1 MNQYTPQVR
10 FLTELTAV
18 LFILFVFTSGSMAST
33 TQTITLRPGWNAV
46 YLEVQPD
53 ERSPAAVFRDLP
65 VESVWT
71 WFDRT
76 SSVEFIRDPA
86 DGLWAQPG
94 WSVYVK
100 SPDKAA
106 VTNLFSI
113 FANRAYLIKLGGRQN
128 VTWTVSGVP
137 ATDKTSWTADSFN
150 LVGFPVNPAN
160 SPTFAELLSA
170 SPAHNG
176 QPVYRLSPQGE
187 WGLITNPAIAAIQP
201 GEAYWVYCSGP
212 SSYQSPVNVQVVGGE
227 LNYGLTANMNAVTLS
242 NDSTT
247 PRTVT
252 VKFKPSASW
261 FTYQSYNATTG
272 YNEYPQLDTW
282 AVQISAGRHTNI
294 WLAVRRELLPAGMSE
309 GVVEITDDI
318 GSRFMIPAKV
328 ERQ

>member
-1 MNQYTPQVR
+1 MKLYLPEQRRLVS
-10 FLTELTAV
+10 AV
-18 LFILFVFTSGSMAST
+18 AATILLLFACAAGVEAA
-33 TQTITLRPGWNAV
+33 TQTISLHPGWNAV
-46 YLEVQPD
+46 YLEVQPVD
-53 ERSPAAVFRDLP
+53 RTPATVFKDLP

-94 WSVYVK
+94 WSVYAK

-106 VTNLFSI
+106 ATNLFSI

-128 VTWTVSGVP
+128 VVWTVNGDP
-137 ATDKTSWTADSFN
+137 ATDKTAWTADSFN
-150 LVGFPVNPAN
+150 LVGFPINPAN
-160 SPTFAELLSA
+160 PPTFAELLSA

-176 QPVYRLSPQGE
+176 QPIYRLSPQGE
-187 WGLITNPAIAAIQP
+187 WLSVANPAIATIQS
-201 GEAYWVYCSGP
+201 GEAYWVYCRGP
-212 SSYQSPVNVQVVGGE
+212 STYQSPVNVQVIGGE

-242 NDSTT
+242 NESTL

-252 VKFKPSASW
+252 VKFLPAASW

-282 AVQISAGRHTNI
+282 VLQISAGRQTNV
-294 WLAVRRELLPAGMSE
+294 WLAVRRELLPAGLST
-309 GVVEITDDI
+309 GVVEITDDV
-318 GSRFMIPAKV
+318 GSRFMIPVKV
-328 ERQ
+328 EKQ